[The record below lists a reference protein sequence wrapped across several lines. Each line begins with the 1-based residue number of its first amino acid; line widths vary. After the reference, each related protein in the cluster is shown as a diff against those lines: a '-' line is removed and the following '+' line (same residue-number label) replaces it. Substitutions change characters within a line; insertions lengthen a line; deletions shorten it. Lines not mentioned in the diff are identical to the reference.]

1 MSQRDE
7 SPARKVTKSVF
18 VVFKSESYEGGSIL
32 GVHES
37 KESAIQYCE
46 KVVAEHQRSKRPWK
60 RIVDTWT
67 SGIDTIDIQEWE
79 VL

>member
-46 KVVAEHQRSKRPWK
+46 KVVAEHQH
-60 RIVDTWT
+60 
-67 SGIDTIDIQEWE
+67 
-79 VL
+79 